1 MISELNAFSNIR
13 SREQCRSI
21 FYEDTHY
28 DDFMS
33 RARGRSSC
41 RSTDKYSRY
50 DDDYNYSPDDPWYL
64 DFYPKFD
71 W

>member
-21 FYEDTHY
+21 GKH
-28 DDFMS
+28 
-33 RARGRSSC
+33 
-41 RSTDKYSRY
+41 SRY

-64 DFYPKFD
+64 DSYSKFD

>member
-13 SREQCRSI
+13 SREQCNSI
-21 FYEDTHY
+21 MYEDTYY

-41 RSTDKYSRY
+41 HSTGKYSRY
-50 DDDYNYSPDDPWYL
+50 DDDYNYSPDDPWYS
-64 DFYPKFD
+64 DNYPKFD